1 MSAVASKDATL
12 LLLAFQPRRRGPL
25 PRGAS
30 RADIMT
36 AFTGWAVV
44 ADEAADTS
52 GMPGPLK
59 NAAPRWYRLS
69 RAGGAPS

>member
-1 MSAVASKDATL
+1 
-12 LLLAFQPRRRGPL
+12 
-25 PRGAS
+25 
-30 RADIMT
+30 MT